1 MVSLFRA
8 VGDSPAAEPGAQPQR
23 QPDEPSAP
31 VTKQM
36 FLKLLVTQIRYQNPL
51 NPADGAEFL
60 AQLAQFSGLEQMI
73 AIRQELETIAA
84 RLEASAEPAAA
95 GDSSG

>member
-1 MVSLFRA
+1 MVSPSQP
-8 VGDSPAAEPGAQPQR
+8 VGASPATEPGPQPQPAER
-23 QPDEPSAP
+23 SAP

-73 AIRQELETIAA
+73 AIRQQLETIAA
-84 RLEASAEPAAA
+84 RLDQAAA
-95 GDSSG
+95 PEAAEEAGG